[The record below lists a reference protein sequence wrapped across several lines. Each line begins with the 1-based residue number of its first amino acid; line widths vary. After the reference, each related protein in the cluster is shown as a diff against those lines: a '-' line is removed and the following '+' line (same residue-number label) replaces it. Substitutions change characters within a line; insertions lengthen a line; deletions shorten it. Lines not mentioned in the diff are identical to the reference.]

1 MPLRLGTTAPSAI
14 MLGATEATRVYLGTT
29 LVYEKATTPPPSG
42 FTLPASTLMAYSVAR
57 AVDSSYVGNLIRVR
71 RSTDNAEL
79 DIGVDG
85 SGNLDEAALLAH
97 TGTGTGNHGYITT
110 LYEQTGNPN
119 VVNFAQDT
127 ATWQPEIVVD
137 GVVQKANGKPVALQP
152 GVGGD
157 HRRLTMTPWNARPAN
172 CAVFLI
178 GSITAAFGR
187 NSYTR
192 VLTGTDPGAFV
203 GKVNQGSTSQVLAK
217 DTSTDPSFYANGV
230 YIGTNRGGTTGDDL
244 WTAYAEKGLVQH
256 KITDIDFTL
265 STWTDLKTAYGN
277 ATYDGCYE
285 LPEMIFAD
293 APSAADI
300 SAIEANQASFY
311 GITL

>member
-1 MPLRLGTTAPSAI
+1 MLGTTEVTKA
-14 MLGATEATRVYLGTT
+14 YLGTT
-29 LVYEKATTPPPSG
+29 LVYEKAAAPGG

-119 VVNFAQDT
+119 VTSFAQAT
-127 ATWQPEIVVD
+127 ATLQPEIVVD
-137 GVVQKANGKPVALQP
+137 GAVQKANGKPVALQS
-152 GVGGD
+152 GVGAD
-157 HRRLTMTPWNARPAN
+157 HRQLTMTPWNVRPAN

-178 GSITAAFGR
+178 GSITASFGR

-192 VLTGTDPGAFV
+192 VLTGTDTGAYIGLV
-203 GKVNQGSTSQVLAK
+203 LAGSTSLNIAK

-230 YIGTNRGGTTGDDL
+230 YIGTNGDGTTGDDL
-244 WTAYAEKGLVQH
+244 WAAYAEKGLVQH

-265 STWTDLKTAYGN
+265 ATWADLKTDYN
-277 ATYDGCYE
+277 NSNYDGCYE
-285 LPEMIFAD
+285 LPEMIFAS

-300 SAIEANQASFY
+300 SAIEANQAGFY
-311 GITL
+311 GITI